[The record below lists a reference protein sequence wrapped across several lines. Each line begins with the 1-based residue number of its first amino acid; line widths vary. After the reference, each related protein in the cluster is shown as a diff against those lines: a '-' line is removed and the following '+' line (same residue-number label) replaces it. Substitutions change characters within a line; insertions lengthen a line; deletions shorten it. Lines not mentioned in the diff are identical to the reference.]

1 MVEVDSWRNGKE
13 KGWREPVSWEL
24 SLKHCHLAFLLGT
37 GHIHVNWATVFHF
50 KVSCCIWDLK
60 KGLCPPKMFFHEHC
74 LTYPYNT
81 AAPKSIN
88 CQNIERKQCLGQ
100 TNDRTLRWTI
110 LLKIIW
116 SILLSKTW
124 YQKYLTRY
132 YGVVQNCCCRNASS
146 AFISTMWW
154 YWAGDHFSPF
164 YVGRWCK
171 KQLFWVQTSFTAF
184 YSYLQILFFFK
195 ELKLWGK
202 EEGRMLSTK
211 L

>member
-1 MVEVDSWRNGKE
+1 MSPKNVFPWAL
-13 KGWREPVSWEL
+13 PHL
-24 SLKHCHLAFLLGT
+24 SLQYCSSKKHQL
-37 GHIHVNWATVFHF
+37 
-50 KVSCCIWDLK
+50 S
-60 KGLCPPKMFFHEHC
+60 EHW
-74 LTYPYNT
+74 
-81 AAPKSIN
+81 
-88 CQNIERKQCLGQ
+88 RKQCLGQ

-124 YQKYLTRY
+124 YQKYLSRH
-132 YGVVQNCCCRNASS
+132 YGVVQNCCCGNASS

-171 KQLFWVQTSFTAF
+171 NQLFWVQTSFTAF